1 MRLTLARIA
10 VGPFALLAACLLALA
25 VGSSAHAQCGGNAT
39 LVPGG
44 AVDGGLLG
52 ERVAVR
58 GGEVFVGAPGV
69 GRTYVYRR
77 QTGATPYAAVGQL
90 TRPATVDGGDEFG
103 RALAVDMDVCA
114 VGAPYWSDGKGAVA
128 LYKRNAA
135 GTWSFLQLLTAPV
148 QQPNL
153 FFGTAL
159 AAEQGFLLVGAPGGL
174 NGGNFNT
181 GIAYLYVRQPDG
193 TYAYNRAFTPSQPTA
208 QVDGQFGQCVGMSQ
222 GTIIVGAP
230 GELYA
235 GDTRRGSLY
244 VYQRN
249 TNGNWPLIV
258 RQKSANASNTT
269 LAYAVDCAID
279 GAYVA
284 VREQSSTPGTSDTL
298 WMYSIVSGGLS
309 LEPSFTAGE
318 SENFAFDPGIDSLL
332 VGTVSIRNGYLA
344 CGSRSANRVDLYVRG
359 AGQWQLQQPYTS
371 GSAGDV
377 ELGAGVALGHDILA
391 MGMPLWEPTTNYEP
405 GALWALAHVTRN
417 CDADS
422 DSDACEAMA
431 QANSAFDDDYD
442 GVPDNCESTVS
453 PTAALGTQGTVAG
466 GVLVTWRQV
475 PSAIGY
481 RVQRQLGASTV
492 VAGWPYAAEFLDTGA
507 APDTLY
513 TYLIRS
519 VDGANGFG
527 PGNVQTTGWR
537 PFDAPENL
545 QASDGTSGAAVE
557 LTWTAVPGAPAYRV
571 FRAVGN
577 GTASEIAQT
586 TAAQYSDTTASAGVV
601 YTYWVTVKGNLGDSL
616 SSFGDTGFRAAINV
630 PGNVLASD
638 GSSASSVE
646 LTWDSVAAATGYRIY
661 RAPTG
666 SSLVE
671 VASVG
676 GGTLSFSDTSASPL
690 VAYTYAVAA
699 VVNGVVGTQSQADAG
714 WRNVAPPSGVSAS
727 DGTLSSSVTV
737 TWTPVAGATGYTI
750 WRGATDHGFAQIGSV
765 AAGVASYDDGSVTAG
780 VVHYYQ
786 VRATHGLGST
796 GPSTFDTGWR
806 NLEVPSGVA
815 ASDGSFADRIRLTW
829 SPVAGATGY
838 RVLRLLPGGSEAA
851 LPDLPAGT
859 TQFDDTGTGVLDSVR
874 YRVRALSAAGSTFPS
889 AADFGWRNAA
899 APAGVLAGDGA
910 FDNRVVVSWNAVSQA
925 TGYRVMRS
933 VSGGAWTEIGVA
945 RPEESS
951 MEDRTAPAL
960 QPCSYQVAAVHAL
973 GQTAMS
979 APDVGWRNLRAP
991 VARAS
996 DGTSSQ
1002 GVQVEWEIPAAST
1015 GFEVYAGSTP
1025 DALSLVVSVNA
1036 NTSSW
1041 RDTQVAAGVKRH
1053 YAVRGKHALGG
1064 TSVGVSDL
1072 GWRGLP
1078 APQEISASDGT
1089 FKSHVLVQWKPVV
1102 GAVAYAV
1109 QRRLS
1114 GTHDEFVTVMTSTAS
1129 PAQDK
1134 LATPGVRYDY
1144 TVAAVA
1150 PLGVCGAGLADVG
1163 WRTGGVDGTGSGSS
1177 SPPAFLT
1184 GEPGEADGGGNGGA
1198 AEQPRSDDGAL
1209 AGGGAAMD
1217 AVAPTRKPATD
1228 GQAGG
1233 GQGRQDR
1240 DEAVLVEPA
1249 YFDAGAMFPAESRV
1263 TIVLR
1268 DARVAERNGAVVAGG
1283 AIRMAGTLRV
1293 AIARGAAVRAGDAW
1307 VLCWGESL
1315 EGAFDAVELPTAPR
1329 GITWRIEQRGGV
1341 LVVRAE

>member
-10 VGPFALLAACLLALA
+10 VGPFALVAACLLALA
-25 VGSSAHAQCGGNAT
+25 VGASAHAQCGGNAT

-222 GTIIVGAP
+222 GTIIIGAP

-244 VYQRN
+244 VFQRN

-279 GAYVA
+279 GAFVA

-298 WMYSIVSGGLS
+298 WMYSLISGGLS

-344 CGSRSANRVDLYVRG
+344 CGSRSANRVDLYARG

-377 ELGAGVALGHDILA
+377 QLGAGVALGHDILA

-422 DSDACEAMA
+422 DSDACEAMS
-431 QANSAFDDDYD
+431 QANSAFDDDFD

-453 PTAALGTQGTVAG
+453 PSAALGTQGTVAG

-481 RVQRQLGASTV
+481 RVQRQLGGSTV
-492 VAGWPYAAEFLDTGA
+492 VAGWPYAAEFVDTGA

-537 PFDAPENL
+537 PYDAPEDL
-545 QASDGTSGAAVE
+545 EASDGTSGAAVE

-577 GTASEIAQT
+577 GAETEIAQT
-586 TAAQYSDTTASAGVV
+586 TAPQYSDTTASAGVV

-638 GSSASSVE
+638 GSSTTSVE
-646 LTWDSVAAATGYRIY
+646 ITWDSVAAATGYRIY

-666 SSLVE
+666 SALVE

-676 GGTLSFSDTSASPL
+676 GGTLSLSDTSAAPL
-690 VAYTYAVAA
+690 VGYSYAVAA
-699 VVNGVVGTQSQADAG
+699 VVNGVVGTQSSPDTG
-714 WRNVAPPSGVSAS
+714 WRNLPAPTGVSAS

-737 TWTPVAGATGYTI
+737 TWTPVPGATGYTI
-750 WRGATDHGFAQIGSV
+750 WRGTTDHGFSQIGSV
-765 AAGVASYDDGSVTAG
+765 GAGVASYDDGSVPAG

-786 VRATHGLGST
+786 LRATHGLGAS

-806 NLEVPSGVA
+806 NLDAPAGVA
-815 ASDGSFADRIRLTW
+815 ASDGAYADRIRVTW
-829 SPVAGATGY
+829 SAVSGATGY
-838 RVLRLLPGGSEAA
+838 RVLRLLPGGSETP

-859 TQFDDTGTGVLDSVR
+859 TQFDDTGTGSLDSVR
-874 YRVRALSAAGSTFPS
+874 YRVRALSVAGSTFPS
-889 AADFGWRNAA
+889 AADFGWRNVP
-899 APAGVLAGDGA
+899 APAGVMASDGA
-910 FDNRVVVSWNAVSQA
+910 FDSRVVVSWSAVPQA

-933 VSGGAWTEIGVA
+933 VSGGAWTEVAVA
-945 RPEESS
+945 RPEDSS
-951 MEDRTAPAL
+951 AEDRSAPAL
-960 QPCSYQVAAVHAL
+960 QTCSYQVAALHAL
-973 GQTAMS
+973 GETAMS
-979 APDVGWRNLRAP
+979 ANDFGWRNLRAP
-991 VARAS
+991 VARAT
-996 DGTSSQ
+996 DGTSSL
-1002 GVQVEWEIPAAST
+1002 GVQVEWEIPAAAT
-1015 GFEVYAGSTP
+1015 GFEVYAGSAP
-1025 DALSLVVSVNA
+1025 DALALVVSVNA

-1053 YAVRGKHALGG
+1053 YAVRTKHALGG
-1064 TSVGVSDL
+1064 TSVGNPDL

-1078 APQEISASDGT
+1078 APQEILASDGT
-1089 FKSHVLVQWKPVV
+1089 YKSHVQVQWKTVQ

-1114 GTHDEFVTVMTSTAS
+1114 GTHDEFVTVMTVTSS

-1134 LATPGVRYDY
+1134 LATPSVRYDY

-1150 PLGVCGAGLADVG
+1150 PLGVCGAGLADMG
-1163 WRTGGVDGTGSGSS
+1163 WRSGGADSTGSGSGA
-1177 SPPAFLT
+1177 PPAFLA
-1184 GEPGEADGGGNGGA
+1184 GEADSDGTGDGTEGGEATQGEGVVAG
-1198 AEQPRSDDGAL
+1198 DGRT
-1209 AGGGAAMD
+1209 MD
-1217 AVAPTRKPATD
+1217 AVAPTRVAESSGD
-1228 GQAGG
+1228 AGAREA
-1233 GQGRQDR
+1233 GRSR
-1240 DEAVLVEPA
+1240 GELVLLEPA
-1249 YFDAGAMFPAESRV
+1249 YFDQGALFPAQARV
-1263 TIVLR
+1263 TLVLR
-1268 DARVAERNGAVVAGG
+1268 DARAAERNGAVVAAG
-1283 AIRMAGTLRV
+1283 AIRMAGSLRV
-1293 AIARGAAVRAGDAW
+1293 AVARGTPVRAGDGW

-1315 EGAFDAVELPTAPR
+1315 EGAFDSVELPTAPH
-1329 GITWRIEQRGGV
+1329 GITWRLEQRGGV
-1341 LVVRAE
+1341 LVLRAE